1 VALDVASEATV
12 RRACGVL
19 AVISAA
25 ACSEVVP
32 AVKPPSPE
40 VERERPRVE
49 ASPSAGPSRSAA
61 VRSDPAPTA
70 APSASAVVASPEPA
84 EPAAT
89 PAREG
94 MAQLAGGTYAMGES
108 KQTVTVAPFALD
120 LTEVTVDAYAKCVRA
135 GRCSAVGLNQ
145 PYWSGRS
152 QANGAFC
159 NWGKGGKG
167 NHPINCVDWSQATAY
182 CQWAGKRLPTEP
194 EWEWAARGQARGTEY
209 PWGNDAPG
217 SQACIHRWD
226 SRQGTCVVGEFPMG
240 DAPGG
245 IHDLAGN
252 VYEWTSTVDDGSTRV
267 SRGGCW
273 LFDNPS
279 GLRAAYRG
287 GWVPS
292 DRHINLGF
300 RCAR

>member
-1 VALDVASEATV
+1 MLVATV
-12 RRACGVL
+12 MRACGVL

-32 AVKPPSPE
+32 AVKPPGSE
-40 VERERPRVE
+40 VERERPPVE

-152 QANGAFC
+152 QANGEFC

-182 CQWAGKRLPTEP
+182 CRWAGKRLPTEP

-209 PWGNDAPG
+209 PWGNEALG
-217 SQACIHRWD
+217 GQACWHHPGH
-226 SRQGTCVVGEFPMG
+226 GTCAVGGILSG

-252 VYEWTSTVDDGSTRV
+252 VWEWTSTAYDSSARV
-267 SRGGCW
+267 FRGGSW
-273 LFDNPS
+273 NDDDSL
-279 GLRAAYRG
+279 GLRAAFRR
-287 GWVPS
+287 WFTPS
-292 DRHINLGF
+292 LRNGSLGF